1 MDEMKKK
8 DGEKGPEET
17 GMSMP
22 HDNGGKKGQS
32 SLQELLRFLQKYIGA
47 DWSMELKESDL
58 ILIDKEMQEENFEGR
73 RKAEKH

>member
-22 HDNGGKKGQS
+22 HDNGGKKG
-32 SLQELLRFLQKYIGA
+32 KH
-47 DWSMELKESDL
+47 LKCPP
-58 ILIDKEMQEENFEGR
+58 
-73 RKAEKH
+73 

>member
-22 HDNGGKKGQS
+22 RDNGGKKGQS
-32 SLQELLRFLQKYIGA
+32 SLQELLRFLQK
-47 DWSMELKESDL
+47 
-58 ILIDKEMQEENFEGR
+58 
-73 RKAEKH
+73 